1 MWWEEWKAEWK
12 GHGESKNQQQ
22 FREHLEQSPVCSP
35 FCFLYKICSS
45 FLPTPTS
52 TSALNHLADVTTQAS
67 SQPLSQPITDPLNP
81 PAPPTH
87 RCSHPLTMSLS
98 AFCAVKFSVKSIF
111 HLGLCEYMNGKRE
124 EWQVLLWQLKF
135 VFCGPATTLPL
146 CPFSTL
152 NLRLANVLSSTTTL
166 IKYPHN

>member
-1 MWWEEWKAEWK
+1 MWWKEWKAEWK

-67 SQPLSQPITDPLNP
+67 SQPLSQPTTDPLNHPGTTHP
-81 PAPPTH
+81 PMAPP
-87 RCSHPLTMSLS
+87 P
-98 AFCAVKFSVKSIF
+98 
-111 HLGLCEYMNGKRE
+111 G
-124 EWQVLLWQLKF
+124 
-135 VFCGPATTLPL
+135 
-146 CPFSTL
+146 
-152 NLRLANVLSSTTTL
+152 NVLVSILRSEIFGKIYFSSWIMWIHEWEARRMASFIVTVEVRFLWTRNHTAPMSFFHFEPSTGQCVVL
-166 IKYPHN
+166 DDHINQISA